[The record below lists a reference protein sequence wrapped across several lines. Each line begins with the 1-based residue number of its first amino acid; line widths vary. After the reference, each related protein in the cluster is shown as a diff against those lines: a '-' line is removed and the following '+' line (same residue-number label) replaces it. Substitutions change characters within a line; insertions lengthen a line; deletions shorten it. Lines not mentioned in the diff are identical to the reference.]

1 MFPNLIN
8 AAGRG
13 ATNTGART
21 DRHERSLRLA
31 GETETEFI
39 HRIKRTARLAQ
50 VLIEACLGNKCVQA
64 YLADPAIPF
73 YTEEALKASPIV
85 RVEFEQAIA
94 IGGIGETLDATR
106 SKSWGDGPYILPLQT
121 DDWFYAERITYLYRE
136 NSLYNRRFEQR
147 KRLKELLGKRW
158 RKLVEEAKWHTKTI
172 FLRDLTTDHARAIRR
187 NIRVEPGEFWR
198 AAQGKIFLDLPPRI
212 IQQEFNFE
220 EIEGVGG

>member
-1 MFPNLIN
+1 M
-8 AAGRG
+8 
-13 ATNTGART
+13 
-21 DRHERSLRLA
+21 
-31 GETETEFI
+31 
-39 HRIKRTARLAQ
+39 ARLAQ

-64 YLADPAIPF
+64 YLAAPAIPF

-106 SKSWGDGPYILPLQT
+106 SKSWGDGPCILPLQT
-121 DDWFYAERITYLYRE
+121 DDWFYAERVTYLYRE

-147 KRLKELLGKRW
+147 QRLKELLGRRW

-187 NIRVEPGEFWR
+187 NVQVEPGDFWR
-198 AAQGKIFLDLPPRI
+198 AAQGKTFLNLSPRS
-212 IQQEFNFE
+212 IQQEFSFEDTE
-220 EIEGVGG
+220 EIGE